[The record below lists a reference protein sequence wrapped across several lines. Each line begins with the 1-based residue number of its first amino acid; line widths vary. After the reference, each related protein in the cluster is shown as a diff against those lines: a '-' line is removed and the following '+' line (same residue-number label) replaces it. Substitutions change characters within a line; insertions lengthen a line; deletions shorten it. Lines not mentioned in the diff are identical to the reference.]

1 MRDNLWDDLIKALNR
16 HENKRGVSRIGL
28 CITSRGTEIK
38 QEYDL
43 VCEVCLE
50 VVKINDKLTGKSH
63 SKKRSLGANHITRDV
78 KGELK
83 LTYHISP
90 WGSSE
95 SIVFDQSWFTEEGR
109 KEIDKRARKASIER
123 LEQQADTYL
132 LRAGKLLE
140 RIEKLKKENDEG

>member
-16 HENKRGVSRIGL
+16 NENKHGVSRIGL
-28 CITSRGTEIK
+28 CITSRGNKIER
-38 QEYDL
+38 EYDL
-43 VCEVCLE
+43 ACKVCLE

-63 SKKRSLGANHITRDV
+63 SKKKSLAADYITRDL

-83 LTYHISP
+83 LTYRISP
-90 WGSSE
+90 WGSPE
-95 SIVFDQSWFTEEGR
+95 SIVFDQSWFTDEGR
-109 KEIDKRARKASIER
+109 REIDKRVRKASIER

-140 RIEKLKKENDEG
+140 RIENLKKEDDEG